1 VVPEEAGGRMSSAPH
16 TSSAVAPAPR
26 ELVAWYTPLLERG
39 LLPDWLIRIGIRRL
53 CAARLREEDC
63 RDVENQ
69 RARLLRFVEE
79 LKASPIAIHPEAAN
93 EQHYEVPPEFF
104 RRVLGRHLKYSSAY
118 WPEGVTSLDAAE
130 EAMLALYATRAR
142 IEDGHTI
149 LELGCGWGSLSL
161 YLAERFPR
169 NRVLGVSNSRPQK
182 EFIEAR
188 ARERGLRNVEI
199 ITADMNT
206 FDAGGQF
213 DRVVSIEMFEH
224 MRNYR
229 KLLAKVAGWMA
240 PGGLLFIHIFTHA
253 RFAYPYQVRDASD
266 WMAQHFFTGGI
277 MPSDDL
283 LLYFQDH
290 LRVVEHWRLS
300 GTHYQRTAEA
310 WLANMDRHRADVLA
324 LFAKAYGEGQARRWW
339 VRWRV
344 FFMACAELWGFA
356 KGQEWVVSHYLFER
370 Q

>member
-1 VVPEEAGGRMSSAPH
+1 MSTAPNTASA
-16 TSSAVAPAPR
+16 AAQVPR
-26 ELVAWYTPLLERG
+26 EVTAWYTPLLERD
-39 LLPDWLIRIGIRRL
+39 LLPDWLIRAGIRRL

-63 RDVENQ
+63 CDVEQQ

-79 LKASPIAIHPEAAN
+79 LKASPIAIHTSAAN
-93 EQHYEVPPEFF
+93 EQHYEVPAEFF
-104 RRVLGRHLKYSSAY
+104 QLVLGKHLKYSAAY
-118 WPEGVTSLDAAE
+118 WPEGVITLDAAE
-130 EAMLALYATRAR
+130 DAMLSLYATRAR

-161 YLAERFPR
+161 YLAGRFPR
-169 NRVLGVSNSRPQK
+169 CRIVGVSNSRTQK
-182 EFIEAR
+182 EFIDAR

-199 ITADMNT
+199 ATADMNT
-206 FDAGGQF
+206 FHASRQF

-229 KLLAKVAGWMA
+229 TLLSKVTSWMA
-240 PGGLLFIHIFTHA
+240 PGALLFVHIFAHS

-283 LLYFQDH
+283 LLYFRDH
-290 LRVVEHWRLS
+290 VRIREHWRLS

-310 WLANMDRHRADVLA
+310 WLANMDRHRAEILP
-324 LFAKAYGEGQARRWW
+324 LFRKTYGENQALRWW

-344 FFMACAELWGFA
+344 FFMACAELWGFGN
-356 KGQEWVVSHYLFER
+356 GQEWVVSHYLFER
-370 Q
+370 P

>member
-1 VVPEEAGGRMSSAPH
+1 MTSPSQATSAA
-16 TSSAVAPAPR
+16 TQIPR
-26 ELVAWYTPLLERG
+26 QLTAWYTPLLERD
-39 LLPDWLIRIGIRRL
+39 LLPDRLIRVGIRRL
-53 CAARLREEDC
+53 CAARLQEEDC
-63 RDVENQ
+63 GDVERQ

-79 LKASPIAIHPEAAN
+79 LKASPIALHASAAN
-93 EQHYEVPPEFF
+93 EQHYEVPAEFF
-104 RRVLGRHLKYSSAY
+104 QLVLGKHLKYSAAY

-130 EAMLALYATRAR
+130 EAMLSLYATRAR
-142 IEDGHTI
+142 IEDGHSI

-169 NRVLGVSNSRPQK
+169 CSVVGVSNSRTQK
-182 EFIEAR
+182 EFIDTC

-199 ITADMNT
+199 VTADMNA
-206 FDAGGQF
+206 FEAGRQF

-229 KLLAKVAGWMA
+229 RLLLKVAGWMA
-240 PGGLLFIHIFTHA
+240 PGALLFVHIFAHS
-253 RFAYPYQVRDASD
+253 RFAYPYQARDASD

-290 LRVVEHWRLS
+290 VRIREHWRLA

-310 WLANMDRHRADVLA
+310 WLANMDRHRAEILA
-324 LFAKAYGEGQARRWW
+324 LFRKTYAEGQSLRWW
-339 VRWRV
+339 VRWR
-344 FFMACAELWGFA
+344 
-356 KGQEWVVSHYLFER
+356 
-370 Q
+370 

>member
-1 VVPEEAGGRMSSAPH
+1 MSSAPH
-16 TSSAVAPAPR
+16 SASAATQIPP
-26 ELVAWYTPLLERG
+26 ELAAWYKPLLERN
-39 LLPDWLIRIGIRRL
+39 LLPDWLIRAGVRRL

-63 RDVENQ
+63 GDVEQQ
-69 RARLLRFVEE
+69 RARLLHFVEE
-79 LKASPIAIHPEAAN
+79 LKASPIAIHTSAAN
-93 EQHYEVPPEFF
+93 EQHYEVPSEFF
-104 RRVLGRHLKYSSAY
+104 RLVLGKHLKYSAAY

-130 EAMLALYATRAR
+130 EAMLSLYATRAR
-142 IEDGHTI
+142 IEDGQMI

-169 NRVLGVSNSRPQK
+169 SRVVGVSNSRTQK
-182 EFIEAR
+182 EFIDAR
-188 ARERGLRNVEI
+188 ARESGLRNVEI
-199 ITADMNT
+199 VTADMNT
-206 FDAGGQF
+206 FDAGRQF

-224 MRNYR
+224 MRNYQ
-229 KLLAKVAGWMA
+229 KLLSKVANWMA
-240 PGGLLFIHIFTHA
+240 PGALLFVHIFAHA

-290 LRVVEHWRLS
+290 VRIREHWRLS

-310 WLANMDRHRADVLA
+310 WLTNMDRHRTEILPLFRKTFGEDQA
-324 LFAKAYGEGQARRWW
+324 LRWW

-344 FFMACAELWGFA
+344 FFMACAELWGFGN
-356 KGQEWVVSHYLFER
+356 GQEWVVSHYLFAKP
-370 Q
+370 